1 MMNSFTKNINDFFK
15 LLHNVT
21 NNSFSNNPSLFFT
34 VRRISNKTKSQS
46 PQSFTVSYLRTELG
60 FSPESALRISK
71 YVHFKT
77 PEKPDSVIAFLEQ
90 HGFSNTQIRQ
100 IILTRPALLCYDVK
114 KTFLPKFQFF
124 QSKGVTGPEISKLLV
139 YNPRILS
146 RSLEKRIIPCFNQLS
161 KLLQSDSKAI
171 TALRR
176 NPYLMVCNFDTY
188 VLPNIKTLIDN
199 GVPESN
205 IVTMFNYHPWSFVML
220 PDRFKEIVKDVKEM
234 GFNPLLV
241 KFLHAVILF
250 RKVSKPA
257 MESKFDV
264 YKKWGWS
271 DDEIWEA
278 FRRYPGVLEASKEKI
293 TAILDFLVNE
303 MGFQS
308 LILANHPSVIS
319 RSLEKRIVPR
329 ALFARE
335 LLSKGLIKD
344 LKFSVVFGTSEKV
357 FVQRFVNQ
365 YKDKAPE
372 LLKLYEEKLKFAV
385 MKIKFGVGFGVALSL
400 WLYPSRFTLV
410 LMVFGLQG
418 KSTNVIPTLYLY
430 FKVLPSDVS
439 PDISTGPVGYNL

>member
-1 MMNSFTKNINDFFK
+1 MLNYFTKNINDFFK
-15 LLHNVT
+15 LLHIVT

-34 VRRISNKTKSQS
+34 VRRISNKTKSQN
-46 PQSFTVSYLRTELG
+46 PQSFTVSYLRTKLG
-60 FSPESALRISK
+60 FYPESALRISK

-100 IILTRPALLCYDVK
+100 IVLTRPALLCSDVK

-293 TAILDFLVNE
+293 TAIMDFLVNE

-385 MKIKFGVGFGVALSL
+385 
-400 WLYPSRFTLV
+400 R
-410 LMVFGLQG
+410 G
-418 KSTNVIPTLYLY
+418 KYKSNQASCRT
-430 FKVLPSDVS
+430 
-439 PDISTGPVGYNL
+439 